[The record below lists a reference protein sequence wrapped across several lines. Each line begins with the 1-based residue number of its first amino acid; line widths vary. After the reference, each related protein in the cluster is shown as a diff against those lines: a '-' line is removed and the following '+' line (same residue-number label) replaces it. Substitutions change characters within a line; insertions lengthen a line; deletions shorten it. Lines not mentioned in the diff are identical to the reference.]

1 MRGSIQ
7 TRRRHLLEN
16 FTRSIITPEKIG
28 VCFGVSVKILK
39 LICRQQIKFF
49 ESIKLNYNYI
59 FRQNTTLN
67 PSLIFGFILFVAFPY
82 KIITGNAHETRAK
95 T

>member
-28 VCFGVSVKILK
+28 VCFGVSVKISK
-39 LICRQQIKFF
+39 LICRQQIKYQVQLYLSTEYHLEPLIDIWIYPFRCL
-49 ESIKLNYNYI
+49 SI
-59 FRQNTTLN
+59 
-67 PSLIFGFILFVAFPY
+67 
-82 KIITGNAHETRAK
+82 
-95 T
+95 